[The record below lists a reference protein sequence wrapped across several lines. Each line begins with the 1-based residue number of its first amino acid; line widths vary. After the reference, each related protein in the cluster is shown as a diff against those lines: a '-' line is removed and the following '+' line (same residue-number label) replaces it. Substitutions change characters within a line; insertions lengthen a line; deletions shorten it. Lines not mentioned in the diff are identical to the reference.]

1 MIIDGMPKFRK
12 KPEAEG
18 GTIMALHEYPYIDI
32 EDYLALDN
40 TVKSA
45 RYEYIDGT
53 LRMQAGG
60 SPDHAIITSNLNA
73 ILNYALRKKPCIVY
87 SPDVRV
93 QLSES
98 RYFHPDV
105 TVGCDPRDV
114 GEKNAIRYPR
124 LLVEVL
130 SPSTEAI
137 DKGEKLD
144 IYLDYPGVEEYML
157 VSSQKKVIEVYY
169 HDGDTWASRLYKIS
183 STIHLKSIDVLVP
196 FNDVYEKTS
205 LA

>member
-1 MIIDGMPKFRK
+1 
-12 KPEAEG
+12 
-18 GTIMALHEYPYIDI
+18 MALPEYPYIDV

-40 TVKSA
+40 TVKSI

-60 SPDHAIITSNLNA
+60 SPDHAIIASNLNT

-98 RYFHPDV
+98 RYFHPDI
-105 TVGCDPRDV
+105 TVGCDSRDM
-114 GEKNAIRYPR
+114 GKKDAIRHPR
-124 LLVEVL
+124 LLVEIL

-137 DKGEKLD
+137 DRGEKFD
-144 IYLDYPGVEEYML
+144 IYLDYPSVEEYLL
-157 VSSQKKVIEVYY
+157 VGSQKKIIELYY
-169 HDGDTWASRLYKIS
+169 RDGDTWASRLYKS
-183 STIHLKSIDVLVP
+183 GSTIHLKSIDVIVP
-196 FNDVYEKTS
+196 FDEIYEKTS